1 MRDPVILSRRSC
13 VGEAAAAEDGRRT
26 PGMLA
31 LFNYRRPSRVTR
43 EGVLRPS
50 SATSASPTPLRRL
63 RMTALVVLLA
73 LPAAAQVQEKINVE
87 RIILDTRVTDDRGNP
102 ITGLKASDFRVR
114 IDGKP
119 AVVESSEWIPETAA
133 ARELASIDSAIADVN
148 TSLDQPAPRGRLL
161 VFFYQTDFARNSVRV
176 SGQMQAVVN
185 ANDWLD
191 WLDPDDRVA
200 VLSFDS
206 DLKFSLDFTN
216 TKDHIKDA
224 MQQAMLTDEPPW
236 PRIVPMPALAGRLDP
251 KELRKAASPEAA
263 LIIVANALRPI
274 PGPKS
279 IILFGWGLGR
289 LTPSGVTMEAKYIP
303 ARQALAAARATVFS
317 IDFTQ
322 ADSHSLEVGLGQ
334 VAGDTGG
341 FYAKTYHFPKIAVD
355 RLQKTLAGHYEL
367 EVRKNDTNFRGTHT
381 IEVEVPSQRR
391 ANVLSRSTYV
401 DRE

>member
-1 MRDPVILSRRSC
+1 M
-13 VGEAAAAEDGRRT
+13 
-26 PGMLA
+26 
-31 LFNYRRPSRVTR
+31 
-43 EGVLRPS
+43 
-50 SATSASPTPLRRL
+50 RL
-63 RMTALVVLLA
+63 RMTVLA
-73 LPAAAQVQEKINVE
+73 LLLTAPLLAQVQERITVE
-87 RIILDTRVTDDRGNP
+87 RIIVDTRVTDDRGNP
-102 ITGLKASDFRVR
+102 ITGLKASDFKVR

-185 ANDWLD
+185 ADDWLD

-200 VLSFDS
+200 VFSFDS
-206 DLKFSLDFTN
+206 HLKFRLDFTN
-216 TKDHIKDA
+216 NKDHIKDA

-289 LTPSGVTMEAKYIP
+289 LTSSGVRMESKYIP
-303 ARQALAAARATVFS
+303 ARQALESARASVFS

-341 FYAKTYHFPKIAVD
+341 FYAKTYHFPKIAVE

-367 EVRKNDTNFRGTHT
+367 EVRKNELTVRGTHT

-391 ANVLSRSTYV
+391 ANVLARSTYV
-401 DRE
+401 DRD